1 MQEWAVMYAL
11 QINCWEDSGR
21 IVGNTSLGF
30 ELKQGSTFPFSDSL
44 IGKMRGSKNLV
55 KVSFESQETIQ
66 LRGWCVGD
74 AVLMSRLKSGR
85 RSFLVNVPRAAVH
98 SRRSAKMDWVFYGF
112 RLCFEQLQRLSGGFV
127 WCPYG
132 VAPFPAG
139 YLPQRPGDL
148 GTWKECDHNGVSEAT
163 WYFSKEMVRCIQLA
177 KSTVAKGNG
186 GWSQCERVNSLGV
199 MVLGLWNYYL
209 PLQENVVLPPT
220 DNVLLDVVTPKLCAA
235 QIDRFYIYNIMIH
248 MSCLL
253 KFDRYPVSPSQC
265 PMDRSCVRNW
275 VDIQGKLEFDRAL
288 NTTLN
293 AASLKVCILS
303 AGKRNRTAGKSIG
316 VFFVK
321 RTRFILTWTFQKS
334 LQL

>member
-1 MQEWAVMYAL
+1 MGDVWVMQSWWVTRNQADVHSSWM
-11 QINCWEDSGR
+11 
-21 IVGNTSLGF
+21 
-30 ELKQGSTFPFSDSL
+30 
-44 IGKMRGSKNLV
+44 
-55 KVSFESQETIQ
+55 SQERLSTA
-66 LRGWCVGD
+66 GD
-74 AVLMSRLKSGR
+74 RQRWTGG
-85 RSFLVNVPRAAVH
+85 FLV
-98 SRRSAKMDWVFYGF
+98 VFD
-112 RLCFEQLQRLSGGFV
+112 CAFEQLQRLSGGFV

-139 YLPQRPGDL
+139 YLPQRPGGP
-148 GTWKECDHNGVSEAT
+148 GTWKECDETNGVWEAT
-163 WYFSKEMVRCIQLA
+163 WYFFPKEMVRCIQLA
-177 KSTVAKGNG
+177 KSTIAKGNG
-186 GWSQCERVNSLGV
+186 GWSQCESVNSLGV

-235 QIDRFYIYNIMIH
+235 QIERFYIYNIMIH
-248 MSCLL
+248 KSFLI

-303 AGKRNRTAGKSIG
+303 AGITIFRLKKRTAGKSIG
-316 VFFVK
+316 GFFCKK
-321 RTRFILTWTFQKS
+321 RTRFILTWTFPKS
-334 LQL
+334 LLFKVKGW